1 MTLTDPTN
9 GPVVDAKHLDVA
21 LDGTPVL
28 HDVSLRVGAGETVA
42 LLGGNG
48 SGKTTTLRAILG
60 LIPHDAG
67 DIELFGQPL
76 GEFHDWGRL
85 GYVPQRGAV
94 QVGTATVGE
103 LVASGRLPHRRV
115 FHPMAPDDR
124 SAIADA
130 LATVNLN
137 DIARQRVAHLSGGQ
151 RQRALIARAMAT
163 RPQLIVLDE
172 PLAGLDTATQD
183 ELADVLGRLKASG
196 VAVLVVLHELGP
208 LESLIDRGVVLRQG
222 RVIYEGALRSA
233 PDATGHTHAHD
244 ADDALSPNTAW
255 TAGLGKGLL

>member
-1 MTLTDPTN
+1 MTPTDPTN
-9 GPVVDAKHLDVA
+9 DRVVDARDLSVA

-28 HDVSLRVGAGETVA
+28 QGVNLTVRNGETVA

-60 LIPHDAG
+60 LVAHQMG
-67 DIELFGQPL
+67 DVQLFGKPL
-76 GEFHDWGRL
+76 DQFNDWGLL

-115 FHPMAPDDR
+115 FHPLTKDDR
-124 SAIADA
+124 VAIADA
-130 LATVNLN
+130 LGTVNLQ
-137 DIARQRVAHLSGGQ
+137 DLARQRVVHLSGGQ

-163 RPQLIVLDE
+163 RPRLVVLDE

-183 ELADVLGRLKASG
+183 ELADVLARLKQKGMAI
-196 VAVLVVLHELGP
+196 LVVLHELGP

-222 RVIYEGALRSA
+222 QVIYDGPLRSA
-233 PDATGHTHAHD
+233 PDAAGHVHNHD
-244 ADDALSPNTAW
+244 ADDDPPKNAW
-255 TAGLGKGLL
+255 PAGLGKGPL

>member
-1 MTLTDPTN
+1 MPMTDSSNPIIEARGLT
-9 GPVVDAKHLDVA
+9 VA

-28 HDVSLRVGAGETVA
+28 HDVSLTVGPGETVA

-60 LIPHDAG
+60 LVPLQVG
-67 DIELFGQPL
+67 EVRLFDRPL
-76 GEFHDWGRL
+76 NQFHDFKLL

-115 FHPMAPDDR
+115 FHPLTKDDR
-124 SAIADA
+124 AAIADA
-130 LATVNLN
+130 LETVNLT

-163 RPQLIVLDE
+163 RPQLVVLDE

-183 ELADVLGRLKASG
+183 ELAEVLAHLKQQG
-196 VAVLVVLHELGP
+196 VAILVVLHELGP
-208 LESLIDRGVVLRQG
+208 LEALIDRGVVLKQG
-222 RVIYEGALRSA
+222 RVIYDGPLRSA
-233 PDATGHTHAHD
+233 PDSIGHVHNHD
-244 ADDALSPNTAW
+244 ADDDYPSRTWP
-255 TAGLGKGLL
+255 AGLGKGPL